1 MASVRREPIVRLMFV
16 NGVSV
21 YSGVAAV
28 DWEADTPALSAERL
42 NFSTSSRMILP
53 LGPVPLT
60 FARGMPRSRAIF
72 LAIGV
77 AKMISPVGSS
87 TLEGAEVDLGC
98 S

>member
-1 MASVRREPIVRLMFV
+1 M
-16 NGVSV
+16 
-21 YSGVAAV
+21 YSGVAAAG
-28 DWEADTPALSAERL
+28 WEVGAPVLSAERL

-77 AKMISPVGSS
+77 AKMMSPVGSS
-87 TLEGAEVDLGC
+87 TLEGAGVDLGG